1 MAQAFTFRA
10 FGAERLILFRRTYE
24 DRSNDQVDICNEIT
38 SLHTSSRLFSKKS
51 GVLSINESTPGVMK
65 RRRFDLEFETS
76 GELNLALTE
85 NGISRFI
92 RHPKE

>member
-1 MAQAFTFRA
+1 
-10 FGAERLILFRRTYE
+10 
-24 DRSNDQVDICNEIT
+24 
-38 SLHTSSRLFSKKS
+38 
-51 GVLSINESTPGVMK
+51 MK

-92 RHPKE
+92 RHPEEWRLSR